1 MNIVTMYD
9 GTQKDLPKGVKL
21 LSDVA
26 IGQQGACCVC
36 GEVLT
41 KATAMQN
48 KHGNEKPECRN
59 AYNARSRRKAPEQTP
74 ATPARR
80 EAANHGNPDAPLQPG
95 EWQRLRSIVR
105 KAGLS
110 LGDHNK
116 TDRYYLVL
124 DRSNNPQRLD
134 YETARM
140 WCQSPEQNQV
150 VLVEAWL
157 GGRVHVNGRVAE
169 QLRQNREERSSSPT
183 RPATSLK
190 LAVARVMVAADSLE
204 QRRAKL
210 AQAAALA
217 TEAELELANAALLY
231 DLAVEEARAAGV
243 FDQEVGLALAEVSLA
258 EVPSA

>member
-9 GTQKDLPKGVKL
+9 GTQKELPKGVKL
-21 LSDVA
+21 LADVA

-36 GEVLT
+36 GEVMT
-41 KATAMQN
+41 KKTALQN
-48 KHGNEKPECRN
+48 KHGEDKPECRL
-59 AYNARSRRKAPEQTP
+59 AYNAKSRRKEPTVPSQTP
-74 ATPARR
+74 PKR

-110 LGDHNK
+110 LGDHNR

-124 DRSNNPQRLD
+124 DHSNNPRHLD

-140 WCQSPEQNQV
+140 WTQSPDCNHS
-150 VLVEAWL
+150 VLVQAWL
-157 GGRVHVNGRVAE
+157 KGADTVTVTPKGPV
-169 QLRQNREERSSSPT
+169 LSSIAT

-210 AQAAALA
+210 ARAAELA
-217 TEAELELANAALLY
+217 TEAEQELQAAAVCY
-231 DLAVEEARAAGV
+231 DQAVEEARAAGV
-243 FDQEVGLALAEVSLA
+243 SDQEVGLALAEVTGA
-258 EVPSA
+258 